1 MMPTNVVTDY
11 LDFNRKCSVKSVI
24 SARNPTMDILLL
36 AVEFM
41 DTAKNCHDC
50 SKEPR
55 PVESKFHGGQACIET
70 RKSCHSCGNVRKSF
84 HRCQICPQVF
94 CRNCTKKMIAM
105 YGKTIFSSESCPVC
119 SLTCCCAQK
128 SFKCAK
134 KYHCYRKCPVSRADV
149 PRNPQAALARTAAAE
164 PPSDESPEQKL
175 LLGYK
180 FDAKQRYGAGE
191 YKHNNTVNPMAPPK
205 TLCRPFQ
212 DVESMT
218 SQSSQLQ
225 NTPPLSFKTRGNYQ
239 NLKLPGL
246 VSSGLLLIGVDL
258 SKPNLK

>member
-1 MMPTNVVTDY
+1 
-11 LDFNRKCSVKSVI
+11 
-24 SARNPTMDILLL
+24 MDILLL

-41 DTAKNCHDC
+41 DTAKNCHDG
-50 SKEPR
+50 SIEPR
-55 PVESKFHGGQACIET
+55 AAEPKFCGVPTCFET

-105 YGKTIFSSESCPVC
+105 YGKTIFSSKSCPVC
-119 SLTCCCAQK
+119 SLTCCCANK
-128 SFKCAK
+128 SFKCTK

-149 PRNPQAALARTAAAE
+149 PRNPQAALERRLAAE
-164 PPSDESPEQKL
+164 PRNDESPGQNL

-180 FDAKQRYGAGE
+180 FDAEVQNGAMEHKQ
-191 YKHNNTVNPMAPPK
+191 HNTVYPMAPPR
-205 TLCRPFQ
+205 TPYRPLQ
-212 DVESMT
+212 DEESV
-218 SQSSQLQ
+218 SYQLQ

-258 SKPNLK
+258 RKSNLK